1 MTVHCWYVSLYW
13 KLEIKGTSLEFI
25 SEIFTQV
32 ILTASYFLKLCAEP
46 FLWMD
51 SNTTNEFCFRG
62 SVMQIKKLWITDC
75 FSVKKKSWKFCIPE
89 SFFVSRVMVFSIIWG
104 QRIFQ
109 KVCLCINYENCT
121 IHHSQVYLSRLSH
134 SLDFSCTELSNSY
147 FYWQIFLHGEKCV
160 ALSNIA

>member
-62 SVMQIKKLWITDC
+62 SVMQIKKLWITDR

-109 KVCLCINYENCT
+109 KVCLCMKIAQFIIHRFTFPDFHILSTSAALNFRTAIFISRFFCT
-121 IHHSQVYLSRLSH
+121 VK
-134 SLDFSCTELSNSY
+134 N
-147 FYWQIFLHGEKCV
+147 V
-160 ALSNIA
+160 